1 MAVYIAISP
10 LQWRWGNTVDD
21 AIGKSIST
29 YNAGELKN
37 TKLPVK
43 LYLLNREM
51 NEISKKN
58 WVLHEDTTYLG
69 TYRAFS
75 RSGSWQWTKYI

>member
-1 MAVYIAISP
+1 MAVYIAVAP

-29 YNAGELKN
+29 YNAGALKN

-43 LYLLNREM
+43 LYLLNRNM
-51 NEISKKN
+51 NEMSKRN

-75 RSGSWQWTKYI
+75 RGGSWQWTKYI

>member
-1 MAVYIAISP
+1 MAIYIAVAP
-10 LQWRWGNTVDD
+10 LQWRWGNTADS
-21 AIGKSIST
+21 AIEKSISS
-29 YNAGELKN
+29 YNAGALKN

-51 NEISKKN
+51 NEMSKRN
-58 WVLHEDTTYLG
+58 WVLNEDTTYLG

-75 RSGSWQWTKYI
+75 RGGSWQWTKYI

>member
-1 MAVYIAISP
+1 MAVYIAIAP
-10 LQWRWGNTVDD
+10 LQWRWGNTIDD

-29 YNAGELKN
+29 YKAGVLKN

-43 LYLLNREM
+43 LYLLNRNM
-51 NEISKKN
+51 NEMSKRK
-58 WVLHEDTTYLG
+58 WVLNKDATYLG

-75 RSGSWQWTKYI
+75 RGGSWQWTKYI

>member
-1 MAVYIAISP
+1 MAIYIAISP

-29 YNAGELKN
+29 YNAGVLKN

-43 LYLLNREM
+43 LYLLNRDM
-51 NEISKKN
+51 NEMSKRN
-58 WVLHEDTTYLG
+58 WVLNEDTTYLG

-75 RSGSWQWTKYI
+75 TSGSWQWTKYI

>member
-1 MAVYIAISP
+1 MAIYIAVAP
-10 LQWRWGNTVDD
+10 LQWRWASTVDD

-29 YNAGELKN
+29 YNAGALKN

-43 LYLLNREM
+43 LYLLNRKM
-51 NEISKKN
+51 NDMSKRN
-58 WVLHEDTTYLG
+58 WVLHKDTTYLG
-69 TYRAFS
+69 TYRAYS

>member
-1 MAVYIAISP
+1 MAVYIAEAP

-29 YNAGELKN
+29 YNAGALKN
-37 TKLPVK
+37 NKLPVI
-43 LYLLNREM
+43 LYLLNRKINEM
-51 NEISKKN
+51 SKRN
-58 WVLHEDTTYLG
+58 WVLNEDTTYLG

-75 RSGSWQWTKYI
+75 RGGSWQWTKYI

>member
-1 MAVYIAISP
+1 MAIYIAVAP

-29 YNAGELKN
+29 YNAGALKN

-43 LYLLNREM
+43 LYLLNRNM
-51 NEISKKN
+51 NEMSKRN

-75 RSGSWQWTKYI
+75 RGGSWQWTKYI

>member
-1 MAVYIAISP
+1 MAIYIAVAP

-29 YNAGELKN
+29 YNAGVLKN

-43 LYLLNREM
+43 LYLLNRNM
-51 NEISKKN
+51 NEMSKRN

-75 RSGSWQWTKYI
+75 RGGSWQWTKYI

>member
-1 MAVYIAISP
+1 MAIYIAVAP

-29 YNAGELKN
+29 YNAGVLKN

-51 NEISKKN
+51 NEMSKRK
-58 WVLHEDTTYLG
+58 WVLNKDTTYLG

-75 RSGSWQWTKYI
+75 KNGSWKWTKYI

>member
-51 NEISKKN
+51 NEISKRN